1 LNQCYN
7 FKRSGAIEN
16 TFDKIPYLYEKG
28 KELGVNH
35 MFIASWN
42 RTGFDSFYP
51 EYYPDMELG
60 SAMEFRRGLEYIRE
74 NGGMSTLYINARI
87 FDVKSDYH
95 KALGEKMAIKTY
107 NGENIFET
115 YGPEK
120 FTVNCPSDK
129 LWREFLL
136 DTAEFTVKAYGS
148 DGIYLDQLAS
158 AEPMPCYN

>member
-1 LNQCYN
+1 EKYNTGEYVVAITNKDWHYGSKIYRNYIEKYLDFNHNPEYLKEQYALNQCYN

-16 TFDKIPYLYEKG
+16 TFDKIPYLHEKG

-95 KALGEKMAIKTY
+95 KTLGEKMAIKTH
-107 NGENIFET
+107 NG
-115 YGPEK
+115 
-120 FTVNCPSDK
+120 
-129 LWREFLL
+129 
-136 DTAEFTVKAYGS
+136 
-148 DGIYLDQLAS
+148 
-158 AEPMPCYN
+158 